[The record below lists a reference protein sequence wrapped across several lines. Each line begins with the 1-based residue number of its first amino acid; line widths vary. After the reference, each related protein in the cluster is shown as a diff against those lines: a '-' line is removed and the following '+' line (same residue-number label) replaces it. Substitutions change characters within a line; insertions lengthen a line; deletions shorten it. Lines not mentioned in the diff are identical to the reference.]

1 MALCL
6 SATDADTSDQQQQ
19 QQSVHVA
26 RARQAAEWMSSR
38 EDDGSGYFAQ
48 ISDQTGRPVDLPREE
63 RKALMLAMVLHEKGR
78 AALKRRQFSDALVFL
93 LEADSEFNKCQSSG
107 VLSLVDNYAIVCLD
121 ICWCYLCLQNISS
134 LPDAERRLKICEE
147 CFHKSYGTNL
157 ERLTVVK
164 GGTGTEA
171 ALFVRLHLLQA
182 VVAFHQRR
190 NDVALSLLAKA
201 ESELNTLK
209 TSEMDMQ
216 QVMMMGF
223 LEREAR
229 LGLRACQGDI
239 QRAVAHIVQRRE
251 DRRLLAEK
259 DREKQRQQKLQR
271 SLGKTR
277 NNSEL

>member
-6 SATDADTSDQQQQ
+6 SATEADTTDHHDP
-19 QQSVHVA
+19 QSVHVA
-26 RARQAAEWMSSR
+26 RTRQAAEWMSSR
-38 EDDGSGYFAQ
+38 EDDGFGYFAQ
-48 ISDQTGRPVDLPREE
+48 ISDQTGRPIDLPPEE

-78 AALKRRQFSDALVFL
+78 AALKRRQFADALVFL
-93 LEADSEFNKCQSSG
+93 LEADSEFDKCRSSG
-107 VLSLVDNYAIVCLD
+107 VLRLVDNYAVVCLD
-121 ICWCYLCLQNISS
+121 ICWCYLCLQNISL
-134 LPDAERRLKICEE
+134 LPDAERRLKMCEE
-147 CFHKSYGTNL
+147 CFHKSYGANL

-182 VVAFHQRR
+182 VVAFHQRQ
-190 NDVALSLLAKA
+190 NDVALSLLAKT

-209 TSEMDMQ
+209 TSEADMQ

-223 LEREAR
+223 TESEAR

-251 DRRLLAEK
+251 DRRQLAEK
-259 DREKQRQQKLQR
+259 DKEKQRRQKLQR

-277 NNSEL
+277 NSNE